1 MADASL
7 DTRRLIRRL
16 AYLLRHGAR
25 ERGLA
30 MDEGG
35 WVSVAAVVALLND
48 GPGGGLN
55 GDALSVER
63 IAGFI
68 HGLAADRFELE
79 GGRVRARYGH
89 SIPGLAFARSDTP
102 PEVLFH
108 GTRYSLVERLREVG
122 LQPMGR
128 SHVHL
133 SSDFTYAKRVAR
145 ASGPEW
151 AVLRIRA
158 GEAARSG
165 STFYRA
171 SAHVWLS
178 GGIASRFIDFDDRDE
193 TDDDIARRLTGE
205 HGEPRRIRLTPPPGG
220 G

>member
-48 GPGGGLN
+48 GPGGGLD

-68 HGLAADRFELE
+68 HGLAATASSWKGTGASPL
-79 GGRVRARYGH
+79 RA
-89 SIPGLAFARSDTP
+89 
-102 PEVLFH
+102 
-108 GTRYSLVERLREVG
+108 
-122 LQPMGR
+122 
-128 SHVHL
+128 
-133 SSDFTYAKRVAR
+133 
-145 ASGPEW
+145 
-151 AVLRIRA
+151 
-158 GEAARSG
+158 
-165 STFYRA
+165 
-171 SAHVWLS
+171 
-178 GGIASRFIDFDDRDE
+178 
-193 TDDDIARRLTGE
+193 
-205 HGEPRRIRLTPPPGG
+205 
-220 G
+220 